1 MSNLKE
7 FIINNL
13 IKGVKNKSFSKEY
26 ASILA
31 VNYLIKGILN
41 EEDIQKFDLE
51 TTEVVEENVEQT
63 IETVEEIPEEV
74 IEETPVIEETEEN
87 PVEESGV

>member
-1 MSNLKE
+1 MFNLKE

-31 VNYLIKGILN
+31 TNYFLKGIIS
-41 EEDIQKFDLE
+41 EEDLAIFDLE
-51 TTEVVEENVEQT
+51 TTE
-63 IETVEEIPEEV
+63 
-74 IEETPVIEETEEN
+74 
-87 PVEESGV
+87 PVEEKVENIETQEEPIEQPLEENIATEVAE

>member
-87 PVEESGV
+87 PIEESGV

>member
-63 IETVEEIPEEV
+63 IETVEE
-74 IEETPVIEETEEN
+74 TPVIEETEEN
-87 PVEESGV
+87 PIEESGV

>member
-7 FIINNL
+7 FIIDNL

-51 TTEVVEENVEQT
+51 TTEVP
-63 IETVEEIPEEV
+63 EEIITEETPG
-74 IEETPVIEETEEN
+74 IEETVTEE
-87 PVEESGV
+87 VTESEEI

>member
-1 MSNLKE
+1 MFNLKE

-31 VNYLIKGILN
+31 TNYFLKGILS
-41 EEDIQKFDLE
+41 EEDLARFDLE
-51 TTEVVEENVEQT
+51 TTEVAEEPVEETTDSAIEPVEENT
-63 IETVEEIPEEV
+63 ATEV
-74 IEETPVIEETEEN
+74 AE
-87 PVEESGV
+87 